1 MTVSEAKTQKS
12 KIEVKRA
19 VKAKGIPPTIKT
31 DVKQAANV
39 ESLAPKTSKQNVV
52 IALLRRPEGAT
63 TEQIMETTGWQAH
76 SVRGF
81 ISGTVKKKLGLTV
94 MGQKTEAGLV
104 YRIAA

>member
-1 MTVSEAKTQKS
+1 MTESKAKTNKS

-19 VKAKGIPPTIKT
+19 VKAKSFPQTIKS
-31 DVKQAANV
+31 DVGQAVKV
-39 ESLAPKTSKQNVV
+39 ESLAPKTSKQDVV

-81 ISGTVKKKLGLTV
+81 VSGTVKKKLGLSV
-94 MGQKTEAGLV
+94 VGQKAEAGLV